1 MDSQEGDAQQ
11 ELVRMNK
18 DTDSFSITIPD
29 RGSITGIPAETLPE
43 LRDQLHLIGGWLSC
57 WYYLDGPP
65 MEDEEK
71 AKPEQALAWH
81 TSDFIEEALKLIGYD
96 QLRALS
102 AKYGKS
108 AAIGELVS
116 KRLDNLDKA
125 NERISST
132 PQ

>member
-1 MDSQEGDAQQ
+1 
-11 ELVRMNK
+11 
-18 DTDSFSITIPD
+18 
-29 RGSITGIPAETLPE
+29 
-43 LRDQLHLIGGWLSC
+43 
-57 WYYLDGPP
+57 

-71 AKPEQALAWH
+71 AKPEQVLAWH

-116 KRLDNLDKA
+116 KRLDSLDKA
-125 NERISST
+125 NERISPT